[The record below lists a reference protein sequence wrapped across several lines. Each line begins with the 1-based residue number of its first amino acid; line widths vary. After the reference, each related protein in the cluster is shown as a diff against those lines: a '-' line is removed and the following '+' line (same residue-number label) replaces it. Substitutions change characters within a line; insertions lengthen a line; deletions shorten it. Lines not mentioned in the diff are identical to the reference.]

1 MFALQFITAHGAGQG
16 AWASVSV
23 LQTVSLGA
31 RKYLLAGSAASGWL
45 HELDLGAPAQR
56 PATALFS
63 QDMRLIGMGDGAIVA
78 VGATPR
84 LYLSGPYSDAA
95 FGYRIMADGSL
106 GARLA
111 FPDLS
116 SLGGRPTA
124 IAPID
129 LNGIAYMA
137 MAADH
142 GSGMA
147 LLRLESRAGVALG
160 QPELVSSVSDHAKTT
175 LQGVSDLL
183 SFKIGAQSFVAAA
196 SAREQGL
203 SLYRIAADGAM
214 TLSDS
219 LTPKE
224 GLWTSDI
231 SALEAVELAGK
242 TYLIAASSAAN
253 SLTVLRVN
261 PLGVMFITDHLL
273 DDRASRFG
281 GPTQLEAVS
290 VNGRQLLLAGGGDS
304 GFSLLE
310 LLPDGR
316 LFHHLALEAQG
327 GWSGL
332 SGSLSA
338 LTATMN
344 GSSLQIFAGGTGG
357 LMQFALD
364 LTRLGPLVMGS
375 AGADRL
381 EGGTGDDLI
390 YGGGGADTLIGGA
403 GDDLLI
409 ATQAGAHLYGG
420 AGRDIFQIGP
430 GSARSVIHDF
440 EKGLDRLDLGDWGRL
455 YHQSALT
462 LLLQDDG
469 AQIRYGDNLL
479 EIHTANGAAIAP
491 SSWGPADFLF

>member
-16 AWASVSV
+16 AWASISV
-23 LQTVSLGA
+23 LETVSLGA

-45 HELDLGAPAQR
+45 HELDLGLPAQR
-56 PATALFS
+56 AAPHIFS
-63 QDMRLIGMGDGAIVA
+63 QDMRLIGMEDGAIVP
-78 VGATPR
+78 VGPAPR

-95 FGYRIMADGSL
+95 LGYRIMTDGSL
-106 GARLA
+106 GTRLS

-124 IAPID
+124 IAPVD

-147 LLRLESRAGVALG
+147 LVRLESRDGAALG
-160 QPELVSSVSDHAKTT
+160 QPELVSQVSDHTKTT

-203 SLYRIAADGAM
+203 SLYRIATDGGMA
-214 TLSDS
+214 LSDS

-231 SALEAVELAGK
+231 SALEAVEMAGR

-253 SLTVLRVN
+253 SLTVMRVN

-281 GPTQLEAVS
+281 GPSQLEAVS
-290 VNGRQLLLAGGGDS
+290 VNGRHLVLAGGGDS

-332 SGSLSA
+332 SGTLSA
-338 LTATMN
+338 LAATMN
-344 GSSLQIFAGGTGG
+344 GTSLQIFAGGAGG
-357 LMQFALD
+357 LMQFSLD
-364 LTRLGPLVMGS
+364 LARLGPRVTGS
-375 AGADRL
+375 AQGERL
-381 EGGTGDDLI
+381 DGGTGDDLI

-403 GDDLLI
+403 GEDLLI
-409 ATQAGAHLYGG
+409 ASQAGAHLYGG

-430 GSARSVIHDF
+430 GSVRSVIHDF
-440 EKGLDRLDLGDWGRL
+440 EKGVDRLDLGDWGRL

-462 LLLQDDG
+462 LLVRDYG
-469 AQIRYGDNLL
+469 ADVRYGDNLL
-479 EIHTANGAAIAP
+479 EIHSANGAAIGP
-491 SSWGPADFLF
+491 SSWGAEDFLF